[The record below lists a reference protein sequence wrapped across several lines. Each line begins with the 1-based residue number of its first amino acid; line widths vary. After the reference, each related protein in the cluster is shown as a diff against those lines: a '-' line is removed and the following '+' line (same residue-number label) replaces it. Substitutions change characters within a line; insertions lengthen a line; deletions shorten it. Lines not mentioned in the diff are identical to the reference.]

1 MTITLTRE
9 EAQQV
14 LDALQCATPPTFS
27 AKIVEDWQSAVEFLR
42 ARLSAPEPE
51 PVAWRTFDGEGGYD
65 YRDYELNEDYGYWW
79 EERHPNHK
87 GWVQPLYTD
96 PTPCQTCE
104 ALARTVMMDQTSHDT
119 PPQREW
125 QGLTDEEVEDA
136 FMDNASCDDYVVFK
150 YLVRFIEAK
159 LREKNT

>member
-1 MTITLTRE
+1 
-9 EAQQV
+9 
-14 LDALQCATPPTFS
+14 
-27 AKIVEDWQSAVEFLR
+27 
-42 ARLSAPEPE
+42 
-51 PVAWRTFDGEGGYD
+51 
-65 YRDYELNEDYGYWW
+65 
-79 EERHPNHK
+79 
-87 GWVQPLYTD
+87 
-96 PTPCQTCE
+96 
-104 ALARTVMMDQTSHDT
+104 MMDQTSHDT